1 MANSVKSTP
10 SSFEVVLLPRFFN
23 YPQVHKNWTSPHQP
37 REGLIAWG
45 ILSCLPAEIIP
56 TIIGASH
63 ARPLSGEKRAISW
76 AQKAVGKT
84 ASPKVLQRRACARPK
99 HQPRLLHKVLVN
111 FALVSLALLVKPR
124 SFSWIL
130 RIGRGIYMLDVGWR
144 GCGTPRPLH
153 WPCKESHRNQNNCHA
168 HEQPV
173 WMFLLKK
180 RRESSFFM
188 RRN

>member
-63 ARPLSGEKRAISW
+63 ARPLSGEKHAISW

-124 SFSWIL
+124 SSREFCVLVVESTCL
-130 RIGRGIYMLDVGWR
+130 MLVGEDVVHLAPYIGPAKKVT
-144 GCGTPRPLH
+144 GTKIIATLMNN
-153 WPCKESHRNQNNCHA
+153 PCEC
-168 HEQPV
+168 
-173 WMFLLKK
+173 FC
-180 RRESSFFM
+180 
-188 RRN
+188 